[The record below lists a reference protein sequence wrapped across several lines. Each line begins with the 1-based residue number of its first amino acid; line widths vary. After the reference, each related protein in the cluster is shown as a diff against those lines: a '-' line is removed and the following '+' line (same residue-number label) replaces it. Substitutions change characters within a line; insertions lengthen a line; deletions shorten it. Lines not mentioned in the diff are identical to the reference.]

1 MIEMFGKQ
9 KEACPSVYAAKLV
22 ADPDKILDNVHGKFL
37 MVTDSSTEMIYRNF
51 VKALEI
57 LDQRGWDLIALTSSQ
72 TTLMT
77 GVSSG
82 ITVIGVFK
90 RR

>member
-1 MIEMFGKQ
+1 MIEMK
-9 KEACPSVYAAKLV
+9 KVCPSVYAAKLV

-37 MVTDSSTEMIYRNF
+37 MVTDKSTELIYRNF
-51 VKALEI
+51 VKALEL

-72 TTLMT
+72 TALMS
-77 GVSSG
+77 GVSTG
-82 ITVIGVFK
+82 IWIIGVFK